1 MKNRLIVAAIG
12 IPALL
17 AVIFFTP
24 IWGWG
29 IVVAI
34 MASFCAWEL
43 LHTAM
48 PKFVPRFAVYAG
60 VCGAAIVLGAAF
72 GQSELVFKIAAYV
85 LFVTMFVEMMISFH
99 KPERI
104 PFQDLALVFTA
115 GIVIPW
121 MLSSL
126 VRLGLNDPKAP
137 YLLLPFVITWLSDSG
152 AFFVGRS
159 LGKTKLAPALSP
171 HKTVEGCVGGFVCAI
186 AAAFPDGEVL
196 TTRGTIEGIIGYEE
210 RGENGFGYDPIFYL
224 PEYGCT
230 SAELSGKEK
239 NKISHRGK
247 ALRAI
252 KDELK

>member
-99 KPERI
+99 KSERI

-126 VRLGLNDPKAP
+126 VRLE
-137 YLLLPFVITWLSDSG
+137 G
-152 AFFVGRS
+152 AVS
-159 LGKTKLAPALSP
+159 
-171 HKTVEGCVGGFVCAI
+171 
-186 AAAFPDGEVL
+186 AAAVRHHVAERFGRVL
-196 TTRGTIEGIIGYEE
+196 R
-210 RGENGFGYDPIFYL
+210 RPQ
-224 PEYGCT
+224 
-230 SAELSGKEK
+230 SGQDQARPRSEP
-239 NKISHRGK
+239 
-247 ALRAI
+247 A
-252 KDELK
+252 

>member
-137 YLLLPFVITWLSDSG
+137 SVS
-152 AFFVGRS
+152 
-159 LGKTKLAPALSP
+159 
-171 HKTVEGCVGGFVCAI
+171 
-186 AAAFPDGEVL
+186 AAAVRHHVAERFGRVL
-196 TTRGTIEGIIGYEE
+196 RRPQSGQDQA
-210 RGENGFGYDPIFYL
+210 RPR
-224 PEYGCT
+224 PEP
-230 SAELSGKEK
+230 A
-239 NKISHRGK
+239 
-247 ALRAI
+247 
-252 KDELK
+252 

>member
-1 MKNRLIVAAIG
+1 
-12 IPALL
+12 
-17 AVIFFTP
+17 
-24 IWGWG
+24 
-29 IVVAI
+29 

-99 KPERI
+99 KSERI

-137 YLLLPFVITWLSDSG
+137 YLLLPFVIT
-152 AFFVGRS
+152 
-159 LGKTKLAPALSP
+159 
-171 HKTVEGCVGGFVCAI
+171 
-186 AAAFPDGEVL
+186 
-196 TTRGTIEGIIGYEE
+196 
-210 RGENGFGYDPIFYL
+210 
-224 PEYGCT
+224 
-230 SAELSGKEK
+230 
-239 NKISHRGK
+239 
-247 ALRAI
+247 
-252 KDELK
+252 

>member
-99 KPERI
+99 KSERI

-137 YLLLPFVITWLSDSG
+137 YLLLPFVITWLQSG
-152 AFFVGRS
+152 QDQACPRPE
-159 LGKTKLAPALSP
+159 PA
-171 HKTVEGCVGGFVCAI
+171 
-186 AAAFPDGEVL
+186 
-196 TTRGTIEGIIGYEE
+196 
-210 RGENGFGYDPIFYL
+210 
-224 PEYGCT
+224 
-230 SAELSGKEK
+230 
-239 NKISHRGK
+239 
-247 ALRAI
+247 
-252 KDELK
+252 

>member
-34 MASFCAWEL
+34 MAAFCAWEL

-60 VCGAAIVLGAAF
+60 MCGAAIVLGAAF
-72 GQSELVFKIAAYV
+72 GKSELVFKIAAYV

-99 KPERI
+99 KSERI

-152 AFFVGRS
+152 AFFVGRRS
-159 LGKTKLAPALSP
+159 VFTQRKRI
-171 HKTVEGCVGGFVCAI
+171 V
-186 AAAFPDGEVL
+186 PDKG
-196 TTRGTIEGIIGYEE
+196 
-210 RGENGFGYDPIFYL
+210 FYL
-224 PEYGCT
+224 IDIISEKTP
-230 SAELSGKEK
+230 LDGKELAGG
-239 NKISHRGK
+239 GK
-247 ALRAI
+247 YDAKMRH
-252 KDELK
+252 

>member
-34 MASFCAWEL
+34 MAAFCAWEL

-72 GQSELVFKIAAYV
+72 GKSELVFKIAAYV

-99 KPERI
+99 KSEQI
-104 PFQDLALVFTA
+104 
-115 GIVIPW
+115 
-121 MLSSL
+121 
-126 VRLGLNDPKAP
+126 
-137 YLLLPFVITWLSDSG
+137 
-152 AFFVGRS
+152 GR
-159 LGKTKLAPALSP
+159 A
-171 HKTVEGCVGGFVCAI
+171 HV
-186 AAAFPDGEVL
+186 
-196 TTRGTIEGIIGYEE
+196 
-210 RGENGFGYDPIFYL
+210 
-224 PEYGCT
+224 
-230 SAELSGKEK
+230 
-239 NKISHRGK
+239 
-247 ALRAI
+247 
-252 KDELK
+252 

>member
-34 MASFCAWEL
+34 MAAFCAWEL

-72 GQSELVFKIAAYV
+72 GKSELVLKIAAYV

-115 GIVIPW
+115 G
-121 MLSSL
+121 
-126 VRLGLNDPKAP
+126 
-137 YLLLPFVITWLSDSG
+137 
-152 AFFVGRS
+152 GRS
-159 LGKTKLAPALSP
+159 APDAP
-171 HKTVEGCVGGFVCAI
+171 
-186 AAAFPDGEVL
+186 
-196 TTRGTIEGIIGYEE
+196 R
-210 RGENGFGYDPIFYL
+210 RQR
-224 PEYGCT
+224 
-230 SAELSGKEK
+230 SAG
-239 NKISHRGK
+239 RCC
-247 ALRAI
+247 R
-252 KDELK
+252 

>member
-48 PKFVPRFAVYAG
+48 PQFVPRFAVYAG

-72 GQSELVFKIAAYV
+72 GLSELVFKIAAYA

-99 KPERI
+99 KAERV

-137 YLLLPFVITWLSDSG
+137 YLLLPFVITWMSDSG

-159 LGKTKLAPALSP
+159 LGKTKLPWQ
-171 HKTVEGCVGGFVCAI
+171 TCIV
-186 AAAFPDGEVL
+186 
-196 TTRGTIEGIIGYEE
+196 
-210 RGENGFGYDPIFYL
+210 N
-224 PEYGCT
+224 
-230 SAELSGKEK
+230 
-239 NKISHRGK
+239 
-247 ALRAI
+247 
-252 KDELK
+252 